1 MPDTETGIVGTQW
14 QNESLGEFPTG
25 IRRQHSAKLALEDRV
40 PCLPVRMPD
49 RPWGAGHTDVVP
61 KPPAG
66 PAADGGLV
74 AMDPEGVVAR
84 KLRTAGIAPKA
95 TYTTGEVARIIGVSP
110 ETVRRLVDAYE
121 PPAVKARNRSVRGA
135 SGLRA
140 LRIVSHR
147 RIPHDALVD
156 WLREN
161 SAYLRI
167 NEDTD

>member
-1 MPDTETGIVGTQW
+1 VPSGTDARPPQGGESGGRGAEAAGRTGG
-14 QNESLGEFPTG
+14 G
-25 IRRQHSAKLALEDRV
+25 
-40 PCLPVRMPD
+40 
-49 RPWGAGHTDVVP
+49 WGMVT
-61 KPPAG
+61 
-66 PAADGGLV
+66 
-74 AMDPEGVVAR
+74 MDPERLVAR
-84 KLRTAGIAPKA
+84 KLRNAGITPN
-95 TYTTGEVARIIGVSP
+95 TSYSTGQVARIIGVSP

-121 PPAVKARNRSVRGA
+121 PPEVTARDAPKNSRRR

-161 SAYLRI
+161 AAYLRI